1 MKKNRKN
8 LISEEEIIYKYLSKL
23 NFKKKEAFD
32 FHNDG
37 ALLKSKKN
45 KNIVVTNDGIIE
57 GIDFFNKDS
66 ASSIAQKIFTYNLSD
81 LSSMGATPYSYT
93 LCLSLPDQIGRP
105 WIEEFTSKLFFLQ
118 RKYNIFLVGGDIG
131 KSNQINISAN
141 FYGYVKKNSILK
153 RNTSKVGDSIWV
165 TGNIGQS
172 HIGLLIAQKKILLS
186 KKLENYYLKHYLFPN
201 PCMFGSKIIN
211 YANSCID
218 ISDGFSGDLFK
229 LINNKYGINLYFDE
243 LPFSYQTKILL
254 NKKIISIS
262 ELLNGGDDYEL
273 LFTCSPKKDIKIIN
287 MALKNRIKIT
297 KIGRITHQKDTLS
310 NVSKL
315 KYFNKSYQ
323 YLF

>member
-1 MKKNRKN
+1 
-8 LISEEEIIYKYLSKL
+8 
-23 NFKKKEAFD
+23 
-32 FHNDG
+32 
-37 ALLKSKKN
+37 
-45 KNIVVTNDGIIE
+45 
-57 GIDFFNKDS
+57 
-66 ASSIAQKIFTYNLSD
+66 
-81 LSSMGATPYSYT
+81 
-93 LCLSLPDQIGRP
+93 
-105 WIEEFTSKLFFLQ
+105 
-118 RKYNIFLVGGDIG
+118 
-131 KSNQINISAN
+131 
-141 FYGYVKKNSILK
+141 
-153 RNTSKVGDSIWV
+153 
-165 TGNIGQS
+165 
-172 HIGLLIAQKKILLS
+172 
-186 KKLENYYLKHYLFPN
+186 
-201 PCMFGSKIIN
+201 MFGSKIIN